1 MRILLLSGGLDSTT
15 LLYNMDETPDLCL
28 SVDYGQPHVREV
40 GQAIEICATLGVPH
54 EVAKVSF
61 AAKPDNGLLGG
72 HDDTAAASVV
82 SGRNAAFIA
91 LAAMR
96 GASSVVM
103 GCNADDQE
111 DYIDCRTKVLKE
123 VGKACGV
130 TIELPFVGLQKWEIA
145 KIARELEVPIDKT
158 VSCYRGH
165 VCCKCAACAARG
177 RAMAYPE
184 EHPRYGAI

>member
-15 LLYNMDETPDLCL
+15 LLYSMNETPDLCL

-40 GQAIEICATLGVPH
+40 GLAMEICATLGVPH
-54 EVAKVSF
+54 EVSRVSF

-72 HDDTAAASVV
+72 HDGTASASVV
-82 SGRNAAFIA
+82 RGRNAAFIA

-96 GASSVVM
+96 GAASVVM

-111 DYIDCRTKVLKE
+111 DYIDCRTDVLKE
-123 VGKACGV
+123 VGKSCGV
-130 TIELPFVGLQKWEIA
+130 AVELPFVGLQKWEIA
-145 KIARELEVPIDKT
+145 KVARDLGVPIDKT

-165 VCCKCAACAARG
+165 VCCECAACVARG
-177 RAMAYPE
+177 RALSYPL
-184 EHPRYGAI
+184 EHPRHGFP